1 MMSSPNPMLS
11 SRNTPLGIFYSLL
24 ACFYWGIVFVIPSM
38 LGNFPDLDIVLTRY
52 SIFGIC
58 SLITI
63 IYKRSNIFKTVPCS
77 LWKTSTLWA
86 FLINIVY
93 YFGIAQ
99 AVRYSGSAVTVIIA
113 GLAPIA
119 ILFYSNIKKKVLSY
133 PFLLSMSS
141 IIVVGIILS
150 NISEFQSE
158 SSSSLLLYLFGLGC
172 VIIATSIWA
181 GYIICN
187 HDFLEKY
194 PEISPDTW
202 CHMLG
207 ISSLVICLPLI
218 AFGDLFGITHVTRD
232 FLFHTPLSE
241 RWLFILLC
249 SAMGIFSSSRAISAW
264 NKASLHLSTALLGAL
279 LIFEPIFGWILSYVY
294 KQEVP
299 SFQEGLG
306 FSLMLGASLCLLL
319 AQKKVNTQD
328 PVADTLIT
336 SESESNSC

>member
-1 MMSSPNPMLS
+1 MMSSPNPMTS

-52 SIFGIC
+52 SVFGIC
-58 SLITI
+58 SLITVF
-63 IYKRSNIFKTVPCS
+63 YRRSNIFKTVPFS

-119 ILFYSNIKKKVLSY
+119 ILFYSNLKKKVLSY
-133 PFLLSMSS
+133 PFLLSMSG
-141 IIVVGIILS
+141 IIVIGIILS
-150 NISEFQSE
+150 NISEFQSD

-172 VIIATSIWA
+172 VTVATSIWA

-187 HDFLEKY
+187 HDFLERH
-194 PEISPDTW
+194 PQISPDTW

-207 ISSLVICLPLI
+207 ISSLIICLPLI
-218 AFGDLFGITHVTRD
+218 ILGDCSGVTHVAQD

-241 RWLFILLC
+241 RFLFILLC
-249 SAMGIFSSSRAISAW
+249 SAMGIFSSSRAIAAW

-294 KQEVP
+294 KQEIP
-299 SFQEGLG
+299 TFQEGLG
-306 FSLMLGASLCLLL
+306 FSLMLGASICLLL
-319 AQKKVNTQD
+319 AQKKANEREIAAETVVSSEID
-328 PVADTLIT
+328 P
-336 SESESNSC
+336 N